1 MLIVNGIKMLFRKV
15 SPYVYCCLFCLCSVF
30 NLTYVL
36 VLQMDNRG
44 NRIIV
49 SDTDSA
55 INTPAIGAA
64 HVVNSYAAKAPD
76 ELSLEVTVSIVL
88 MNDNVVV

>member
-1 MLIVNGIKMLFRKV
+1 
-15 SPYVYCCLFCLCSVF
+15 
-30 NLTYVL
+30 
-36 VLQMDNRG
+36 MDNRG

-76 ELSLEVTVSIVL
+76 ELTLEVTVCSAFLTTIL
-88 MNDNVVV
+88 SFSFQQRLLINCLRWCLL

>member
-1 MLIVNGIKMLFRKV
+1 MYEIW
-15 SPYVYCCLFCLCSVF
+15 PCCGH
-30 NLTYVL
+30 VL
-36 VLQMDNRG
+36 LQMDNRG

-64 HVVNSYAAKAPD
+64 HVVNSYTAKAPD
-76 ELSLEVTVSIVL
+76 ELSLEV
-88 MNDNVVV
+88 

>member
-1 MLIVNGIKMLFRKV
+1 
-15 SPYVYCCLFCLCSVF
+15 
-30 NLTYVL
+30 
-36 VLQMDNRG
+36 MDNRG

-55 INTPAIGAA
+55 INTPAVGAA

-88 MNDNVVV
+88 MNDNVGV

>member
-1 MLIVNGIKMLFRKV
+1 
-15 SPYVYCCLFCLCSVF
+15 
-30 NLTYVL
+30 

-76 ELSLEVTVSIVL
+76 ELLLEVNISAVL
-88 MNDNVVV
+88 TRDLRSFEI

>member
-1 MLIVNGIKMLFRKV
+1 
-15 SPYVYCCLFCLCSVF
+15 
-30 NLTYVL
+30 
-36 VLQMDNRG
+36 MDNRG

-64 HVVNSYAAKAPD
+64 HVVNSYVAKAPD
-76 ELSLEVTVSIVL
+76 ELSLEVTASLKYRVSSLPKPHGTIGQR
-88 MNDNVVV
+88 

>member
-1 MLIVNGIKMLFRKV
+1 
-15 SPYVYCCLFCLCSVF
+15 
-30 NLTYVL
+30 
-36 VLQMDNRG
+36 MDNRG

-64 HVVNSYAAKAPD
+64 HVINSYIAKAPD
-76 ELSLEVTVSIVL
+76 ELSLEVTIVTDTVICL
-88 MNDNVVV
+88 SFKLRQLLTDLLL

>member
-1 MLIVNGIKMLFRKV
+1 M
-15 SPYVYCCLFCLCSVF
+15 
-30 NLTYVL
+30 

-76 ELSLEVTVSIVL
+76 ELLLEVNISAVL
-88 MNDNVVV
+88 TRDLRSFEI

>member
-1 MLIVNGIKMLFRKV
+1 
-15 SPYVYCCLFCLCSVF
+15 
-30 NLTYVL
+30 
-36 VLQMDNRG
+36 MDNRG

-64 HVVNSYAAKAPD
+64 HVVNSYVAKAPD
-76 ELSLEVTVSIVL
+76 ELSLEVSAL
-88 MNDNVVV
+88 LQ

>member
-1 MLIVNGIKMLFRKV
+1 
-15 SPYVYCCLFCLCSVF
+15 
-30 NLTYVL
+30 
-36 VLQMDNRG
+36 MDNRG

-55 INTPAIGAA
+55 INTPAVGAA

-76 ELSLEVTVSIVL
+76 ELSLEVTLPPSVIVIYCAAARL
-88 MNDNVVV
+88 IFNVGDLNT